1 MTDKADKRNNFSRG
15 VKRLLIFL
23 ARVILIVIIV
33 GVVGIAVYFG
43 APVLINEY
51 LLKDV
56 NLNSSKIQEINVDL
70 QSSSDFLTQRLAD
83 LQSRIDSLEIQNDT
97 ESQNIDTLEAQISV
111 VENSITQQEAFA
123 EQLSTM
129 ESTLDEHGSE
139 FLALDDRIL
148 NLEEKLSEIQ
158 EEILSLNLSD
168 KEQDLVIDSLTDDD
182 NQDEDFNS
190 IQLELDLLKVME
202 LITRVRVFLGQ
213 GNIGL
218 AKSDIQISQEI
229 ILDISERASEN
240 QEAYLSEISQR
251 LALASANLSQNP
263 ALADEDL
270 EVAWQLLLQ
279 GLPEE
284 LDSNIGTTITPTPQS
299 TGEIIVT
306 STITPTLT
314 SEP

>member
-1 MTDKADKRNNFSRG
+1 MTDTPENRNNFSRG
-15 VKRLLIFL
+15 LKRLLIFL

-43 APVLINEY
+43 APVLIDEY

-56 NLNSSKIQEINVDL
+56 NLNSSKIQEINDDL
-70 QSSSDFLTQRLAD
+70 QSSSDFLTQRLTD

-129 ESTLDEHGSE
+129 ESSLDEYGSE
-139 FLALDDRIL
+139 FLTLEDRIL
-148 NLEEKLSEIQ
+148 NLEEKLGEIQ
-158 EEILSLNLSD
+158 ADFISLNLSD
-168 KEQDLVIDSLTDDD
+168 EEQDLVIDSLIDDD
-182 NQDEDFNS
+182 SQYEDFNS

-229 ILDISERASEN
+229 IMDISERVSEN
-240 QEAYLSEISQR
+240 QDAYLSEITQR
-251 LALASANLSQNP
+251 LALASENLSQNP

-284 LDSNIGTTITPTPQS
+284 LDSEFDTTITPTPQS

-306 STITPTLT
+306 PTITPTLT

>member
-1 MTDKADKRNNFSRG
+1 MTDTPENRNNFSRG
-15 VKRLLIFL
+15 LKRLLIFL
-23 ARVILIVIIV
+23 ARVILMVIIV

-43 APVLINEY
+43 APVLIDEY

-56 NLNSSKIQEINVDL
+56 NLNSSKIQEINDDL
-70 QSSSDFLTQRLAD
+70 QSSSDFLTQRLTD

-129 ESTLDEHGSE
+129 ESSLDEYGSE
-139 FLALDDRIL
+139 FLTLEDRIL
-148 NLEEKLSEIQ
+148 NLEEKLGEIQ
-158 EEILSLNLSD
+158 ADFISLNLSD
-168 KEQDLVIDSLTDDD
+168 EEQDLVIDSLIDDD
-182 NQDEDFNS
+182 SQYEDFNS

-229 ILDISERASEN
+229 IMDISERVSEN
-240 QEAYLSEISQR
+240 QDAYLSEITQR
-251 LALASANLSQNP
+251 LALASENLSQNP

-284 LDSNIGTTITPTPQS
+284 LDSEFDTTITPTPQS

-306 STITPTLT
+306 PTITPTLT

>member
-1 MTDKADKRNNFSRG
+1 MTDKAVKRNNFSRG

-43 APVLINEY
+43 APVLIDEY

-56 NLNSSKIQEINVDL
+56 NLNSSKIQEINGDL

-111 VENSITQQEAFA
+111 VENSITQQEAFT

-129 ESTLDEHGSE
+129 ESSLDEHGSE
-139 FLALDDRIL
+139 FLALEDRIL

-158 EEILSLNLSD
+158 EDILSLNLSD
-168 KEQDLVIDSLTDDD
+168 EEQDLVIDSLTDDD

-284 LDSNIGTTITPTPQS
+284 LDFNIETIITPTPQS